1 MIKEHKW
8 TYYKL
13 FRDKDLF
20 VHLIVYRIRKNF
32 INEAT
37 AMLDNHSKNH
47 YDDENNKDKAMKWS
61 HDISHIHALSIIPI

>member
-1 MIKEHKW
+1 MIKEREW

-20 VHLIVYRIRKNF
+20 IHMKMYRIQKNF

-37 AMLDNHSKNH
+37 AMFDKHSKNH
-47 YDDENNKDKAMKWS
+47 YDDENSKDKAMKWS
-61 HDISHIHALSIIPI
+61 HDISHIHAWSIIPI